1 LPAVAEHEET
11 GLDGAVADAGV
22 RLGDLTPAALGQ
34 RAHRLGIRYPEH
46 LLGQVIAALE
56 TGRHVMLTGPP
67 GTGKT
72 TLAHLAAELAGGP
85 GGFVPATATGSWST
99 AETIGDTVPTADGP
113 VFRPGVFV
121 RSIDEHRW
129 LVIDEL
135 NRAPID
141 SAFGALF
148 TVLGGQPVVLPHR
161 RHALGKP
168 LAIVPTGSRPPA
180 GTDSIEVPTSWRII
194 ATMND
199 FDKRTLHD
207 LSYALMRRF
216 AFIEVLAPRD
226 DEMAELLRRHGDHLI
241 PLLQLRRLR
250 ELGPAVFL
258 DAARFAARRAADG
271 CTLSRVRYEALF
283 AYLLPQLDGIDGAGA
298 RELQAITDPLLAE
311 PERELLADAVE
322 RVLGVRAT
330 DITSA

>member
-1 LPAVAEHEET
+1 VVVHAAGADGTDHGT
-11 GLDGAVADAGV
+11 GGQ
-22 RLGDLTPAALGQ
+22 LGDLTAAALGE
-34 RAHRLGIRYPEH
+34 RAHRLGIRYPPH

-56 TGRHVMLTGPP
+56 TGRHLMLTGPP

-85 GGFVPATATGSWST
+85 GGFLPATATGSWST

-129 LVIDEL
+129 LVVDEL

-141 SAFGALF
+141 SAFGPLF
-148 TVLGGQPVVLPHR
+148 TVLGGQAVVLPHR
-161 RHALGKP
+161 RHPLGKP
-168 LAIVPTGSRPPA
+168 LAIVPPGVRAPA
-180 GTDSIEVPTSWRII
+180 GTDVVEVPASWRII

-216 AFIEVLAPRD
+216 AFIEVLAPGD
-226 DEMAELLRRHGDHLI
+226 DELAGLLRRHGDHLL
-241 PLLQLRRLR
+241 PLLRLRQLR

-258 DAARFAARRAADG
+258 DAAEFAARRAEDG

-283 AYLLPQLDGIDGAGA
+283 AYLLPQLDGIDADGA
-298 RELQAITDPLLAE
+298 RQLQAITDPLLAE
-311 PERELLADAVE
+311 PERRLLADAVA
-322 RVLGVRAT
+322 RVLGVRPT
-330 DITSA
+330 DVAAPPA

>member
-1 LPAVAEHEET
+1 MSGT
-11 GLDGAVADAGV
+11 GLRAADERSGEGDR
-22 RLGDLTPAALGQ
+22 RLGELTATALAT

-46 LLGQVIAALE
+46 LLGQVVAALE

-85 GGFVPATATGSWST
+85 GGFLPATATGAWST
-99 AETIGDTVPTADGP
+99 ADTVGDIVQTVDGP

-141 SAFGALF
+141 RAFGSLF

-161 RHALGKP
+161 RNPLGKP
-168 LAIVPTGSRPPA
+168 LAIVPHGVRPPA
-180 GTDSIEVPTSWRII
+180 GCDPLEVPPSWRII

-216 AFIEVLAPRD
+216 AFIEVLAPD
-226 DEMAELLRRHGDHLI
+226 DAEMAELLRRHGDHLV
-241 PLLQLRRLR
+241 PLLSLRGLR
-250 ELGPAVFL
+250 DLGPAVFL
-258 DAARFAARRAADG
+258 DAAEYAARRAEDG

-283 AYLLPQLDGIDGAGA
+283 AYLLPQLDGIDAEGVRHLRSVA
-298 RELQAITDPLLAE
+298 DPLLAG
-311 PERELLADAVE
+311 PERALLAQAIP
-322 RVLGVRAT
+322 RVLGVAAAEV
-330 DITSA
+330 TST

>member
-1 LPAVAEHEET
+1 MPDTNLHGADGRT
-11 GLDGAVADAGV
+11 DGAAR
-22 RLGDLTPAALGQ
+22 RLGELSAAALGE
-34 RAHRLGIRYPEH
+34 RAHRLGIRFPEH
-46 LLGQVIAALE
+46 LLGQVVAALE

-85 GGFVPATATGSWST
+85 GGFLPATATGSWSV
-99 AETIGDTVPTADGP
+99 AETIGDTVATPDGP

-121 RSIDEHRW
+121 RAIDEHRW

-141 SAFGALF
+141 SAFGPLF
-148 TVLGGQPVVLPHR
+148 TVLGGQAVVLPHR
-161 RHALGKP
+161 RNAMGKP
-168 LAIVPTGSRPPA
+168 LALVPTGVRHPA
-180 GTDSIEVPTSWRII
+180 GTDVVEVPPSWRII

-216 AFIEVLAPRD
+216 AFVEVLAPD
-226 DEMAELLRRHGDHLI
+226 DAALAELVRRHGDHLV
-241 PLLQLRRLR
+241 PLLHLRRLR
-250 ELGPAVFL
+250 EVGPAVFL
-258 DAARFAARRAADG
+258 DAAEFAARRARDG

-311 PERELLADAVE
+311 PERELLAHAVE
-322 RVLGVRAT
+322 RVLGVRPT
-330 DITSA
+330 DIASTST

>member
-1 LPAVAEHEET
+1 
-11 GLDGAVADAGV
+11 V
-22 RLGDLTPAALGQ
+22 RLGELTPEALGQ
-34 RAHRLGIRYPEH
+34 RARRLGIRYPEH
-46 LLGQVIAALE
+46 LLGQVVAALE

-85 GGFVPATATGSWST
+85 GGFLPATATASWSP
-99 AETIGDTVPTADGP
+99 AETVGDTVPTSEGP
-113 VFRPGVFV
+113 VFRPGVFT
-121 RSIDEHRW
+121 RAIDEQRW
-129 LVIDEL
+129 LVVDEL

-141 SAFGALF
+141 SAFGPLF

-161 RHALGKP
+161 RNSMGKP
-168 LAIVPTGSRPPA
+168 LAIVPAGVRPPA
-180 GTDSIEVPTSWRII
+180 GSDAIEVPASWRII

-216 AFIEVLAPRD
+216 AFIEVLAPGD
-226 DEMAELLRRHGDHLI
+226 VEMAELLRRHGDHLV
-241 PLLQLRRLR
+241 PLLQLRHLR

-258 DAARFAARRAADG
+258 DAARFAARRAEDG

-283 AYLLPQLDGIDGAGA
+283 AYLLPQLDGIDAVGA
-298 RELQAITDPLLAE
+298 RQLREITDPLLAE
-311 PERELLADAVE
+311 PEREQLAHAVA
-322 RVLGVRAT
+322 RVLGVRPGDIAT
-330 DITSA
+330 P